1 MPAFWALAD
10 FWLNVH
16 VPRRMSTALPAGIPA
31 KSAAAQPSAVDVVV
45 PVLAS
50 DMVPDVGAGGEAAAT
65 PNGIPRP
72 SGETLNTICW
82 MCVLS

>member
-1 MPAFWALAD
+1 MTD

-16 VPRRMSTALPAGIPA
+16 VPRRISTAFPARIPA
-31 KSAAAQPSAVDVVV
+31 KSAAAQPSAVDAVV
-45 PVLAS
+45 PVFAS
-50 DMVPDVGAGGEAAAT
+50 VIVPEVGAGGEAAAT

>member
-1 MPAFWALAD
+1 MPPGAL
-10 FWLNVH
+10 
-16 VPRRMSTALPAGIPA
+16 PRRISTALPVMVPGAGA
-31 KSAAAQPSAVDVVV
+31 FSHPSPFVVVV

-50 DMVPDVGAGGEAAAT
+50 VIVPEVGAGGEAAAT